1 MTTVRS
7 ARGLKTGVEHVQED
21 SMARRV
27 QVPRRRLL
35 RERRGS
41 LLSLLGPRF
50 GADRGHGLYRDA

>member
-7 ARGLKTGVEHVQED
+7 AALKTGVEHVQED

-27 QVPRRRLL
+27 QVPCRRLL
-35 RERRGS
+35 RERRDS

-50 GADRGHGLYRDA
+50 GADLGHGLYRDA